1 MIPQLIGPL
10 PRRLFT
16 RCMPA
21 PSPGI
26 RTRGVA
32 AAKRGTYAGL
42 IDKIPYLQDISVRAV
57 ELLPVFAFDERG
69 GPSGLGTIGISTP
82 LVFSLCMTGTAPD
95 LTH

>member
-1 MIPQLIGPL
+1 MHAGA
-10 PRRLFT
+10 FT
-16 RCMPA
+16 RHPNSGRWC
-21 PSPGI
+21 GQ
-26 RTRGVA
+26 TRYLCRA
-32 AAKRGTYAGL
+32 DRTYAGL

-57 ELLPVFAFDERG
+57 ELLPVFAFDERD